1 LEIFEANEVNLAA
14 EASDH
19 RPLFVPPTD
28 AFLEAGI
35 LAGIMPPVGI
45 PNGPELFDV
54 GFPMDISCRI
64 KLGDL
69 VLWAIHLTES
79 ADRTVH
85 DVTRDPLATLNERDM
100 VGPIERTVVNLWSP
114 EIFEAQT
121 LFSPGQ
127 RWAD

>member
-1 LEIFEANEVNLAA
+1 LEIFETNEVNLAA
-14 EASDH
+14 EARDH
-19 RPLFVPPTD
+19 RALFVPATD

-35 LAGIMPPVGI
+35 LTGIMSPVGI
-45 PNGPELFDV
+45 PNDPKQFDV
-54 GFPMDISCRI
+54 GFPMNIGRRI
-64 KLGDL
+64 DLGDL
-69 VLWAIHLTES
+69 VLWVIILTES
-79 ADRTVH
+79 ADRTVR
-85 DVTRDPLATLNERDM
+85 DVTRHPLAKLNERDM

>member
-1 LEIFEANEVNLAA
+1 MPA
-14 EASDH
+14 
-19 RPLFVPPTD
+19 TD

-35 LAGIMPPVGI
+35 LTGIMSPVGI
-45 PNGPELFDV
+45 PNDPKQFDV
-54 GFPMDISCRI
+54 GFPMNIGRRI
-64 KLGDL
+64 ELGDL
-69 VLWAIHLTES
+69 VLWVIILTES
-79 ADRTVH
+79 ADRTVR
-85 DVTRDPLATLNERDM
+85 DVTRHPLAKLNERDM

>member
-1 LEIFEANEVNLAA
+1 
-14 EASDH
+14 
-19 RPLFVPPTD
+19 VPATD

-35 LAGIMPPVGI
+35 LTGIMSPVGI
-45 PNGPELFDV
+45 PNDPKQFDV
-54 GFPMDISCRI
+54 GFPMNIGRRI
-64 KLGDL
+64 ELGDL
-69 VLWAIHLTES
+69 VLWVIILTES

-100 VGPIERTVVNLWSP
+100 VGPIEQTAVNLSNP